1 MEISIELLNEERK
14 RQKLSIAELAERAN
28 LPKSTVEK
36 ILFRIVK
43 YPRIDTLW
51 ALAGAL
57 GIEIK
62 NPPDNLSG
70 GAAEWMELYNTLTDE
85 NKDLLVSMVK
95 VFAELP
101 PERRRFVL
109 DAIRFAGDNQK

>member
-1 MEISIELLNEERK
+1 MDLERLRQRRKELGLTYDDIV
-14 RQKLSIAELAERAN
+14 KLSGISKRTVCSVFAEDSN
-28 LPKSTVEK
+28 
-36 ILFRIVK
+36 
-43 YPRIDTLW
+43 PRLDTLQ
-51 ALAGAL
+51 AIERAL
-57 GIEIK
+57 GIETK

-109 DAIRFAGDNQK
+109 DAIRLAGDNQK

>member
-1 MEISIELLNEERK
+1 MDIEYLKNRK
-14 RQKLSIAELAERAN
+14 KQIKMTLDELSLKSGI
-28 LPKSTVEK
+28 PKRTIEDIFRGSTK
-36 ILFRIVK
+36 H
-43 YPRIDTLW
+43 PRIDTLQ
-51 ALAGAL
+51 AIERAL
-57 GIEIK
+57 GIETK

-109 DAIRFAGDNQK
+109 DAIRLAGERQK

>member
-1 MEISIELLNEERK
+1 MDIEYLKTRK
-14 RQKLSIAELAERAN
+14 KQIRMTFDEIAELSG
-28 LPKSTVEK
+28 LPKSTVTNVFMGTTK
-36 ILFRIVK
+36 H
-43 YPRIDTLW
+43 PRIDTLQ
-51 ALAGAL
+51 AIERAL
-57 GIEIK
+57 GIETK

-109 DAIRFAGDNQK
+109 DAIRLAGDNQK

>member
-1 MEISIELLNEERK
+1 MDIEYLKNRK
-14 RQKLSIAELAERAN
+14 KQIKMTLDELSLKSGI
-28 LPKSTVEK
+28 PKRTIEDIFRGSTK
-36 ILFRIVK
+36 H
-43 YPRIDTLW
+43 PRIDTLQ
-51 ALAGAL
+51 AIERAL
-57 GIEIK
+57 GIETK

-109 DAIRFAGDNQK
+109 DAIRLAGDNQK